1 MKVCKGSTVF
11 FFKAI
16 QEEQEEVSYFT
27 NVTTALAMLN
37 AQLIQSNFKKFPVF
51 ASIIYRNCYCE

>member
-1 MKVCKGSTVF
+1 MNVCKESTVY

-16 QEEQEEVSYFT
+16 QEEQEEVFYFT

-37 AQLIQSNFKKFPVF
+37 AQLIHSNFKKFQV
-51 ASIIYRNCYCE
+51 IRRYNL

>member
-1 MKVCKGSTVF
+1 MFARTVVS

-16 QEEQEEVSYFT
+16 QDEQEEGFYFT

-37 AQLIQSNFKKFPVF
+37 AQLIHSNFKKFPLF
-51 ASIIYRNCYCE
+51 AGIIYRNCHCE